1 MFAEFG
7 VLNYLTYLVGAI
19 FIILVPGPNTFF
31 VLKTGIAHGVK
42 KGYLAAAG
50 VFIGDAV
57 LMFLAFAGVAT
68 LIKTT
73 PVLFNVV
80 RYLGAIYL
88 LWLGGK
94 MLYAVL
100 TQRDG
105 QSDASAE
112 PASAILKRSLTLSLT
127 NPKAILFYVSFFVQ
141 FIDVNAKTPG
151 VAFFILALAVIACNT
166 ASTVSLPALREK
178 FAFPVVGVVPAIKP
192 AASAFAVSSP
202 RRAKSADRI
211 EGAIKY
217 CFIRI
222 SLKFI
227 WS

>member
-31 VLKTGIAHGVK
+31 VLKTGVAHGVK

-50 VFIGDAV
+50 VFIGDAI

-73 PVLFNVV
+73 PVLFNIV

-88 LWLGGK
+88 LWMGGK

-105 QSDASAE
+105 HSSSDSE
-112 PASAILKRSLTLSLT
+112 PGSAILKRSLTLSLT

-141 FIDVNAKTPG
+141 FIDVNAPNTG
-151 VAFFILALAVIACNT
+151 TSFLILATTLEDRK
-166 ASTVSLPALREK
+166 S
-178 FAFPVVGVVPAIKP
+178 VV
-192 AASAFAVSSP
+192 
-202 RRAKSADRI
+202 
-211 EGAIKY
+211 
-217 CFIRI
+217 
-222 SLKFI
+222 
-227 WS
+227 

>member
-7 VLNYLTYLVGAI
+7 VLNYLTYLVGAV

-88 LWLGGK
+88 L
-94 MLYAVL
+94 YAVL

-151 VAFFILALAVIACNT
+151 VAFFILALTLEVISFCYMSFLILSGSFVTRYVKTRKKLAKLGN
-166 ASTVSLPALREK
+166 SLIGLVFVG
-178 FAFPVVGVVPAIKP
+178 FAARL
-192 AASAFAVSSP
+192 ATLQS
-202 RRAKSADRI
+202 
-211 EGAIKY
+211 
-217 CFIRI
+217 
-222 SLKFI
+222 
-227 WS
+227 

>member
-7 VLNYLTYLVGAI
+7 VLNYLTYLVGAV

-57 LMFLAFAGVAT
+57 LMFLAFAG
-68 LIKTT
+68 
-73 PVLFNVV
+73 
-80 RYLGAIYL
+80 GAIDL

-151 VAFFILALAVIACNT
+151 VAFFILALTLEVISFCYMSFLILSGSFVTRYVKTRKKLAKLGN
-166 ASTVSLPALREK
+166 SLIGLVFVG
-178 FAFPVVGVVPAIKP
+178 FAARL
-192 AASAFAVSSP
+192 ATLQS
-202 RRAKSADRI
+202 
-211 EGAIKY
+211 
-217 CFIRI
+217 
-222 SLKFI
+222 
-227 WS
+227 

>member
-1 MFAEFG
+1 
-7 VLNYLTYLVGAI
+7 
-19 FIILVPGPNTFF
+19 
-31 VLKTGIAHGVK
+31 
-42 KGYLAAAG
+42 
-50 VFIGDAV
+50 IGDAV

-127 NPKAILFYVSFFVQ
+127 NPKAILFYVSFF
-141 FIDVNAKTPG
+141 
-151 VAFFILALAVIACNT
+151 
-166 ASTVSLPALREK
+166 
-178 FAFPVVGVVPAIKP
+178 
-192 AASAFAVSSP
+192 
-202 RRAKSADRI
+202 
-211 EGAIKY
+211 
-217 CFIRI
+217 
-222 SLKFI
+222 
-227 WS
+227 

>member
-1 MFAEFG
+1 M
-7 VLNYLTYLVGAI
+7 
-19 FIILVPGPNTFF
+19 
-31 VLKTGIAHGVK
+31 LKTGIAHGVK

-141 FIDVNAKTPG
+141 FIDVNAKTPAWRSLSALTLE
-151 VAFFILALAVIACNT
+151 VISFCYMSFLILSGSFVTRYVKTRKKLAKLGN
-166 ASTVSLPALREK
+166 SLIGLVFVG
-178 FAFPVVGVVPAIKP
+178 FAARL
-192 AASAFAVSSP
+192 ATLQS
-202 RRAKSADRI
+202 
-211 EGAIKY
+211 
-217 CFIRI
+217 
-222 SLKFI
+222 
-227 WS
+227 

>member
-57 LMFLAFAGVAT
+57 LMLLAFAGVAT

-73 PVLFNVV
+73 PVLFNIV

-94 MLYAVL
+94 MLYSVL
-100 TQRDG
+100 TQREG
-105 QSDASAE
+105 RADAGAE
-112 PASAILKRSLTLSLT
+112 PGSAILKRSLTLSLT

-141 FIDVNAKTPG
+141 FIDVSATPG
-151 VAFFILALAVIACNT
+151 LAFFILALTLEVISFMYMSFLILSGSFVTRYVKTRKKLAKIGN
-166 ASTVSLPALREK
+166 SLIGLVFVG
-178 FAFPVVGVVPAIKP
+178 FAARL
-192 AASAFAVSSP
+192 ATLQS
-202 RRAKSADRI
+202 
-211 EGAIKY
+211 
-217 CFIRI
+217 
-222 SLKFI
+222 
-227 WS
+227 

>member
-7 VLNYLTYLVGAI
+7 VLNYLTYLVGAV

-80 RYLGAIYL
+80 RYLGAISAACSVTTVSNVAASSVFRVFQ
-88 LWLGGK
+88 
-94 MLYAVL
+94 YA
-100 TQRDG
+100 
-105 QSDASAE
+105 
-112 PASAILKRSLTLSLT
+112 
-127 NPKAILFYVSFFVQ
+127 
-141 FIDVNAKTPG
+141 
-151 VAFFILALAVIACNT
+151 T
-166 ASTVSLPALREK
+166 ASSKSLPFGACRR
-178 FAFPVVGVVPAIKP
+178 
-192 AASAFAVSSP
+192 P
-202 RRAKSADRI
+202 RT
-211 EGAIKY
+211 
-217 CFIRI
+217 
-222 SLKFI
+222 
-227 WS
+227 

>member
-7 VLNYLTYLVGAI
+7 VLNYLTYLVGAV

-141 FIDVNAKTPG
+141 FIDVNAFSYQHQLTFHISRNITIAG
-151 VAFFILALAVIACNT
+151 VFKDNIGGGHH
-166 ASTVSLPALREK
+166 TVHTDSH
-178 FAFPVVGVVPAIKP
+178 PVVQYLYINCIPFTCYIIGYFFRCIFCFYVAGQ
-192 AASAFAVSSP
+192 SP
-202 RRAKSADRI
+202 
-211 EGAIKY
+211 G
-217 CFIRI
+217 FITA
-222 SLKFI
+222 
-227 WS
+227 